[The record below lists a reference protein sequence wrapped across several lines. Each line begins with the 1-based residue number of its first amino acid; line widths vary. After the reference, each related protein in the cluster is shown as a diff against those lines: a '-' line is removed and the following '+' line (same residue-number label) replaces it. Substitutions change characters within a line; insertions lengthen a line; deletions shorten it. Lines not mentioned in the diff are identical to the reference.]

1 MPHSLNPS
9 RTPLSRKRTERLSPE
24 PGEGNPPESKKLR
37 RVAPAQ
43 SFADVL
49 KEMPVNGS
57 PSPVDTNVDNLLE
70 EALVFQYVDIQRHP
84 KDLPVVLI
92 FGVTEARS
100 LPATV
105 HILQLNQ
112 YLRRESES
120 SSMSRSIRLS
130 VVCLAPVR
138 RVDTFLQNYKIK
150 AMTWMEIPPS
160 RFEPVE
166 DHERLSHNQ
175 VEFFCS
181 VRSLHLRLIAEEDII
196 FHSPEGPWA
205 AKSAPLR
212 ILSFDIEEMVAPNAG
227 FPRYDHEPIIQIGNM
242 LAIKGDPHPY
252 SRCIFTLNTCS
263 RIEGAQVRSFNH
275 ESTML
280 RAWRDFV
287 VETDPDLIVGFNI
300 GAFDFPQLI
309 LRAKTLGLVEFAYL
323 GRLKAVPATAEL
335 LAVNKR
341 SLKDAPILAGRL
353 QLDLLQH
360 LRESNIKRTT
370 KELTLNGRPK
380 CDLNTVSWEFLGQR
394 KEEIHHMKI
403 NPLQQGGPEDRRQL
417 AVYCLK
423 DTHLPLLLLE
433 CPELRC
439 LDESIDAARTNKY
452 HNAFHYHARFARAL
466 RWRHRPRQ
474 TGTPPVLCTTGSCW
488 TSPDNATDHGCTN
501 QWAGGVDAWA
511 TCGFEG
517 AIICNA
523 CLACSTNA
531 TAAGP
536 GCYTSPTQ
544 AEGTGCVSWA
554 GGVDAWNTCGFEGA
568 AAHVF
573 ITDFLKKK
581 GIPTLDVL
589 VNNAAIGSESFKETF
604 DVNVVGTVAVTEAFR
619 PLLTKAKDDSGG
631 GAILNISSGL
641 GSINAYAKGTAPL
654 LPVPAY
660 SAGKAALN
668 SLTAQWALQEKEKKS
683 GIRVV
688 SICPG
693 FNATRLNG
701 YTGTSPPSEGCKVI
715 VKAALETDGRTGV
728 FFNKDEDLEW

>member
-1 MPHSLNPS
+1 ML
-9 RTPLSRKRTERLSPE
+9 
-24 PGEGNPPESKKLR
+24 G
-37 RVAPAQ
+37 
-43 SFADVL
+43 
-49 KEMPVNGS
+49 
-57 PSPVDTNVDNLLE
+57 
-70 EALVFQYVDIQRHP
+70 
-84 KDLPVVLI
+84 
-92 FGVTEARS
+92 
-100 LPATV
+100 
-105 HILQLNQ
+105 
-112 YLRRESES
+112 
-120 SSMSRSIRLS
+120 
-130 VVCLAPVR
+130 PVR

-160 RFEPVE
+160 RFEQVEE

-175 VEFFCS
+175 VEFF
-181 VRSLHLRLIAEEDII
+181 AQEEDII

-242 LAIKGDPHPY
+242 LAIKGDLHPY

-263 RIEGAQVRSFNH
+263 RIEGAEVRSFNH

-323 GRLKAVPATAEL
+323 GRLKAVPATAEP

-370 KELTLNGRPK
+370 KELTWNGQPK

-439 LDESIDAARTNKY
+439 LDESIDAARASSLY
-452 HNAFHYHARFARAL
+452 MYRPFGLFL
-466 RWRHRPRQ
+466 RNGRNER
-474 TGTPPVLCTTGSCW
+474 
-488 TSPDNATDHGCTN
+488 
-501 QWAGGVDAWA
+501 
-511 TCGFEG
+511 
-517 AIICNA
+517 
-523 CLACSTNA
+523 
-531 TAAGP
+531 
-536 GCYTSPTQ
+536 TQ
-544 AEGTGCVSWA
+544 
-554 GGVDAWNTCGFEGA
+554 
-568 AAHVF
+568 
-573 ITDFLKKK
+573 
-581 GIPTLDVL
+581 
-589 VNNAAIGSESFKETF
+589 
-604 DVNVVGTVAVTEAFR
+604 
-619 PLLTKAKDDSGG
+619 
-631 GAILNISSGL
+631 
-641 GSINAYAKGTAPL
+641 Y
-654 LPVPAY
+654 
-660 SAGKAALN
+660 
-668 SLTAQWALQEKEKKS
+668 
-683 GIRVV
+683 
-688 SICPG
+688 
-693 FNATRLNG
+693 
-701 YTGTSPPSEGCKVI
+701 
-715 VKAALETDGRTGV
+715 
-728 FFNKDEDLEW
+728 